1 MYRKIL
7 VPLDGSEL
15 SEAVIPQARM
25 LAQCGGGEILLLRV
39 IVAAP
44 YDYFGADVALARSA
58 ADSMRTEAQQY
69 LDRMAKYLKLNGVKV
84 STVLREGAVADSILE
99 YAETNLVDLIAMS
112 THGRSGLGRW
122 LIGSVAD
129 RVVHGATI
137 PVLLVRPHQNRQ
149 A

>member
-7 VPLDGSEL
+7 VPLDGSHL

-25 LAQCGGGEILLLRV
+25 LAQCGGGEIILLRV
-39 IVAAP
+39 IVGAS
-44 YDYFGADVALARSA
+44 YDYLGADAALARSA
-58 ADSMRTEAQQY
+58 TDAMRVEAQQY
-69 LDRMAKYLKLNGVKV
+69 LDRIAKSLKLNGVKV
-84 STVLREGAVADSILE
+84 STVLREGAVADSILD
-99 YAETNLVDLIAMS
+99 YAEANLVDLIAMS

-137 PVLLVRPHQNRQ
+137 PVLLVRPHPSHQG
-149 A
+149 